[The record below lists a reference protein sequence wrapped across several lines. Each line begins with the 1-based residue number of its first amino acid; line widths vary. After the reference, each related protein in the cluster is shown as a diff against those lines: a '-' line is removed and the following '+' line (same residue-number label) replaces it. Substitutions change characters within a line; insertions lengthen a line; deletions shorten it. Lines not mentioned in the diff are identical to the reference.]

1 MRYLST
7 VALAI
12 SAVLSCAALAKNN
25 DSEQRHADAH
35 VHGVGQLNLAIE
47 GKQVHLEL
55 DIPGFDILG
64 FESINSDA
72 QREALSKA
80 VQALKQPDLWGF
92 TDAAG
97 CQLQT
102 VSVATDSHAHHGHG
116 DAHDHHHESSHAH
129 SDEHDHK
136 HEGSH
141 GHRDEHDHKHE
152 DGHAHVDGHDHQGE
166 QATAKSTHMDFAA
179 TYVYQCAQP
188 QQLKHISTRL
198 FDRFH
203 HSATLKV
210 QGLTDAG
217 QMAGTMTRSQ
227 PETMI

>member
-1 MRYLST
+1 MRQLST

-12 SAVLSCAALAKNN
+12 SAVLSCAALAKSH
-25 DSEQRHADAH
+25 DGAQRHAEAH

-72 QREALSKA
+72 RREALSNA

-92 TDAAG
+92 TEAAG

-102 VSVATDSHAHHGHG
+102 VSVTTDSHEHG
-116 DAHDHHHESSHAH
+116 DGHDHHK
-129 SDEHDHK
+129 HDHK
-136 HEGSH
+136 HSH
-141 GHRDEHDHKHE
+141 G
-152 DGHAHVDGHDHQGE
+152 DGHDHHGE
-166 QATAKSTHMDFAA
+166 QATHKSTHMNFAA
-179 TYVYQCAQP
+179 TYVYQCDQP
-188 QQLKHISTRL
+188 KQLNNISTRL
-198 FDRFH
+198 FDRFQ
-203 HSATLKV
+203 HSAALQV

-217 QMAGTMTRSQ
+217 QMAGSMTRNQ
-227 PETMI
+227 PETRI

>member
-1 MRYLST
+1 MRHLST

-12 SAVLSCAALAKNN
+12 SAVLSCAALAKNH
-25 DSEQRHADAH
+25 DGEQRHADAH
-35 VHGVGQLNLAIE
+35 VHGVGQLNFAIE

-72 QREALSKA
+72 QREALDKA

-102 VSVATDSHAHHGHG
+102 VSVTTDSHAQ
-116 DAHDHHHESSHAH
+116 HEH
-129 SDEHDHK
+129 SDEHDHH

-141 GHRDEHDHKHE
+141 AHNDEHDHKHE
-152 DGHAHVDGHDHQGE
+152 DSHGDGHDHHGE
-166 QATAKSTHMDFAA
+166 QATHKSTHMDFAA

-188 QQLKHISTRL
+188 KQLKRISTRL
-198 FDRFH
+198 FDRFQ
-203 HSATLKV
+203 HSAALKV

-217 QMAGTMTRSQ
+217 QMAGTMTRNQ
-227 PETMI
+227 PETTI